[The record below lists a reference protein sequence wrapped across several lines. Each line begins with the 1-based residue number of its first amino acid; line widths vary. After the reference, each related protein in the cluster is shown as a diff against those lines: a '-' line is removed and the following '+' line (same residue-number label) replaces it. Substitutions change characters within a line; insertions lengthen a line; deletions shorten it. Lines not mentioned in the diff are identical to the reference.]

1 MLLTHGPHTTT
12 PLNKANP
19 PKEKP
24 ALYAGN
30 VTYMDHLVGKL
41 VNTVD
46 ALGRGKRTMIIFT
59 GDNGSASS
67 GMLNGESYPK
77 GK

>member
-12 PLNKANP
+12 PLNKANAP
-19 PKEKP
+19 DGKP

-41 VNTVD
+41 VAAVD
-46 ALGRGKRTMIIFT
+46 EAGFEGADLDCIYRG
-59 GDNGSASS
+59 
-67 GMLNGESYPK
+67 
-77 GK
+77 

>member
-41 VNTVD
+41 VNAVD
-46 ALGRGKRTMIIFT
+46 ALG
-59 GDNGSASS
+59 
-67 GMLNGESYPK
+67 LESVP
-77 GK
+77 